1 MSVFF
6 FDLDGTL
13 WDENCRIP
21 ESTKEAL
28 GMLHNAG
35 HMLFICTG
43 RTKGFLNVP
52 ELAGLP
58 FDGGVYGCG
67 THIEYK
73 NRELFCA
80 VLAPEK
86 TQRIVDCCS
95 AYRLL
100 PILEGPEYMYL
111 DPVLPEYEEMR
122 KNILQYRNP
131 ARTVQSDPAAM
142 TVQKA
147 TCIYTAASDAAGF
160 NAELSAGFTVIPR
173 GGLSEIVPEQY
184 SKASGI
190 QYLLDF
196 LHADKSCSYAFGDS
210 ENDLPMLS
218 HAGHGIAMGNSPDS
232 VKQAAEFV
240 TDDIHSDGIS
250 SALKKLGF
258 I

>member
-21 ESTKEAL
+21 ESTKKAL
-28 GMLHNAG
+28 GLLHKAG

-52 ELAGLP
+52 ELAGIP
-58 FDGGVYGCG
+58 FDGGIYGCG
-67 THIEYK
+67 TQIEYE
-73 NRELFCA
+73 NRELFCTT
-80 VLAPEK
+80 LDPEK
-86 TQRIVDCCS
+86 TQRIVDCS
-95 AYRLL
+95 RVYRLL

-111 DPVLPEYEEMR
+111 DPALLEYAEMQ
-122 KNILQYRNP
+122 KNTLQYRNP
-131 ARTVQSDPAAM
+131 VRTVQSDTAAM
-142 TVQKA
+142 TIQKA
-147 TCIYTAASDAAGF
+147 TCIYTAASDAEQF
-160 NAELSAGFTVIPR
+160 NAELSTGFTVIAR
-173 GGLSEIVPEQY
+173 SGLSEIVPEQY

-210 ENDLPMLS
+210 ENDLPMLA

-240 TDDIHSDGIS
+240 TDDIRDGGIS